1 MGNRTIISIIGNPR
15 TAEMAALPVSP
26 EVPEN
31 QNIKI
36 REIIFYEKIRKQ
48 RYYYNIITND
58 NNAIFLGFFQKIII
72 QFSNKGQSQIFEGQ
86 SRTVK

>member
-26 EVPEN
+26 EVPESQKFKN
-31 QNIKI
+31 VNKVINKQLSGIS
-36 REIIFYEKIRKQ
+36 IF
-48 RYYYNIITND
+48 TND
-58 NNAIFLGFFQKIII
+58 NDAIFLGFFQEVII
-72 QFSNKGQSQIFEGQ
+72 QFSNKGQSQVFEGQ